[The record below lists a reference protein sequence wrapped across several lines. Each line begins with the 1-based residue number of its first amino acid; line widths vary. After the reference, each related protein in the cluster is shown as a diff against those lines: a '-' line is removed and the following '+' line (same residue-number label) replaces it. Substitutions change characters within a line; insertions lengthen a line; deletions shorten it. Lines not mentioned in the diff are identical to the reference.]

1 MYFLKKVRSF
11 NKLQEVSTNFENGIG
26 LSRSKLSPTTRIN
39 IRFRRRLTRGS
50 PLNPQYSLTAHI
62 SFKKI
67 METLVKG
74 RPKKDENKIKPTHYS
89 VWVTAQEKKLL
100 DIEIEKSNLSASQFF
115 VVLALNS
122 PIKRPK
128 KKSLPQIVADKIT
141 SLEKLSGLLSLSAL
155 KAKDKEMIANDWRES
170 SQNIRFLSKIITAWI
185 FEDFEFPQ
193 HRKTMESASPKL
205 EGLYSYLKSILPDNE
220 NKKSVL
226 EMVSSLYH
234 KNIETL
240 KEYDAHFEFNELP
253 KDISSIVW
261 ESNEN
266 ETHLLVH
273 EQITDLILSFVEQ
286 SKR

>member
-1 MYFLKKVRSF
+1 
-11 NKLQEVSTNFENGIG
+11 LQGEA
-26 LSRSKLSPTTRIN
+26 
-39 IRFRRRLTRGS
+39 
-50 PLNPQYSLTAHI
+50 PLDPQYSLTAHI

-128 KKSLPQIVADKIT
+128 KKSLPHIVADKIT

-205 EGLYSYLKSILPDNE
+205 EGLYSYLKSILPHNE
-220 NKKSVL
+220 NKKTVL

-266 ETHLLVH
+266 ETHLSVH
-273 EQITDLILSFVEQ
+273 KQITDLILSFVEQ